1 MEEKLTKIDII
12 TSSSK
17 FEELKEALNAI
28 GISGMTVSNVLGC
41 GIQKGHKEF
50 YRGLALDINLLPKI
64 KVEIVVCD
72 VPVDLVV
79 ETAKKVLYTEKI
91 GAGKIFIYD
100 VKNVIRISNGAE
112 GRDALHYDD
121 WFRLKYNSNRPT

>member
-1 MEEKLTKIDII
+1 MEEKFTKIDII
-12 TSSSK
+12 TSSNK
-17 FEELKEALNAI
+17 FEELKEALNVI
-28 GISGMTVSNVLGC
+28 GISGMTVSNVIGC

-50 YRGLALDINLLPKI
+50 YRGLALDINLLPKV

-79 ETAKKVLYTEKI
+79 ETAKRVLNTGTI

-100 VKNVIRISNGAE
+100 VKNIIRISNGAE

-121 WFRLKYNSNRPT
+121 